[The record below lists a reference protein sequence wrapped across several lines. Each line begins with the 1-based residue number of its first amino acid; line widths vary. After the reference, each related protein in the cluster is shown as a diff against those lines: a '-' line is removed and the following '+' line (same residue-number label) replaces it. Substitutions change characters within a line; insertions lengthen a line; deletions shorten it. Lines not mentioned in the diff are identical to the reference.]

1 MIKTDLLEK
10 AKTSALLAAPV
21 VMTAVPAITS
31 YASEDASGGSDVM
44 STAVT
49 ALTTSLTDMATS
61 IGGAIGSILPI
72 VIPLVGVSLV
82 VTIGI
87 AVFKKIASKA

>member
-49 ALTTSLTDMATS
+49 ALTDMATS